1 MRNNKKMVSINP
13 YYKIEVSTLTT
24 LADKVKD
31 DNPDLYNIL
40 TILSASLLAEDE
52 KKLVKYCN
60 QYLEDKVYE
69 GKLKDSINE
78 MLENDT
84 KEN

>member
-1 MRNNKKMVSINP
+1 MVSLNP
-13 YYKIEVSTLTT
+13 QYKIEVTTLTT
-24 LADKVKD
+24 LAEKVKD

-40 TILSASLLAEDE
+40 TILSASLLADDE

-69 GKLKDSINE
+69 SKLKDSINE
-78 MLENDT
+78 MLGNDT